1 MIPAPN
7 PFTPKTGWEPKV
19 IVGRDSELEFFSR
32 KLYEARRGR
41 CDHFVILGD
50 WGMGKTSLLRR
61 FKDIAQGLNIYTSLV
76 SVNEFHKKNTDHD
89 GIKYLIEQIPR
100 KFPVEISALKN
111 FTKLLHALDVKILGR
126 GLNFSKKVEG
136 IHPQTLLT
144 DVLLALWQDIKT
156 ESEAGVI
163 LLDDVQNFLPIS
175 GIFTILKNVL
185 TDEQIVKETRFL
197 FALASIPSGW
207 EKFQARNHPIG
218 RYFSPRLTLQKLN
231 KTDMKKMIQTT
242 LEETGVIF
250 EDEVIKRVISHTEG
264 NPYELQQVCATL
276 YDKQIG
282 GKVSLIK
289 KISEMAQ
296 IDDL

>member
-19 IVGRDSELEFFSR
+19 IVGRDAELEFFSR
-32 KLYEARRGR
+32 KLFEARRGR

-61 FKDIAQGLNIYTSLV
+61 FKEIAQGLHVFTSMV
-76 SVNEFHKKNTDHD
+76 SVNEFTDKNTDLD
-89 GIKYLIEQIPR
+89 GVKFLIEQIPR
-100 KFPVEISALKN
+100 KFPIDMTNLKN
-111 FTKLLHALDVKILGR
+111 FARAMHALDIKILGK

-136 IHPQTLLT
+136 MHPQTLLT
-144 DVLLALWQDIKT
+144 DVLLALWQDIKE

-163 LLDDVQNFLPIS
+163 LLDDVQNFMPIS

-185 TDEQIVKETRFL
+185 SDEQIIEETKFV
-197 FALASIPSGW
+197 FVLATIPSGW
-207 EKFQARNHPIG
+207 ERFSAKNHPIG
-218 RYFSPRLTLQKLN
+218 RYFSPRLLLQKLN
-231 KTDMKKMIQTT
+231 KSETKKLIATT

-250 EDEVIKRVISHTEG
+250 EDDVIKRVIGYCEG
-264 NPYELQQVCATL
+264 NPYELQQVCASL
-276 YDKQIG
+276 YEKQIG

-289 KISEMAQ
+289 KMPIE
-296 IDDL
+296 DDF